1 MNKLFS
7 QARDLAPFMTDVR
20 RKLHSNPERSLQEIK
35 TNLLIRD
42 TLKSEGIPYL
52 TVGETVTIAEI
63 MGAKP
68 GKTVAARADTDALP
82 VLELADVS
90 WKSGVPGVM
99 HACGH
104 DIHTAIGLGLA
115 RLLFSQREK
124 MAGRALVIF
133 QPAEEGG
140 GGAAQVVKSGLL
152 EGVSAFYA
160 LHVWPQLETGHLNI
174 SAGPVCAASSRIRM
188 RVMGRGGHGAY
199 PELCYSALLAAAD
212 ISLEL
217 EKMVPRTPEE
227 RPDFVMSLGQL
238 HTGSAWNIIPAEA
251 MIEGSLRVLKA
262 GLQEEM
268 LGKIREIA
276 KETAAKRHC
285 EAVLEV
291 EDYCGLVSNDE
302 ENSERARRSAREALG
317 ETAVG
322 QEERALIGDDFSE
335 YLTIA
340 PGVYMQLGVKRPGQ
354 TEMYPLHHGLFN
366 PDEDAMPYGLAGLAA
381 AMLDRLKN

>member
-7 QARDLAPFMTDVR
+7 QAWDLALFMTDIR
-20 RKLHSNPERSLQEIK
+20 RKLHSNPERSLQEVK
-35 TNLLIRD
+35 TNLLIRE

-52 TVGETVTIAEI
+52 TAGETVTIAEI
-63 MGAKP
+63 KGAKP

-140 GGAAQVVKSGLL
+140 GGAVQVVKSGLL

-174 SAGPVCAASSRIRM
+174 SAGPVCAASSRIRV

-199 PELCYSALLAAAD
+199 PELCHSALLAAAD

-217 EKMVPRTPEE
+217 EKMVPRAPEE
-227 RPDFVMSLGQL
+227 RSDFVMSLGQL

-251 MIEGSLRVLKA
+251 MIEGSLRVLKT

-268 LGKIREIA
+268 LDKIRKA
-276 KETAAKRHC
+276 AGETAAKRQC

-291 EDYCGLVSNDE
+291 EEYCGLVSNDE
-302 ENSERARRSAREALG
+302 ENSERAKRSAREALG
-317 ETAVG
+317 DAAVG

-335 YLTIA
+335 YLAIA

>member
-7 QARDLAPFMTDVR
+7 QAWDLALFMTDIR
-20 RKLHSNPERSLQEIK
+20 RKLHSNPERSLQEVK
-35 TNLLIRD
+35 TNLLIRE

-52 TVGETVTIAEI
+52 TAGETVTIAEI
-63 MGAKP
+63 KGAKP

-140 GGAAQVVKSGLL
+140 GGAVQVVKSGLL

-174 SAGPVCAASSRIRM
+174 SAGPVCAASSRIRV

-199 PELCYSALLAAAD
+199 PELCHSALLAAAD

-217 EKMVPRTPEE
+217 EKMVPRAPEE
-227 RPDFVMSLGQL
+227 RSDFVMSLGQL

-251 MIEGSLRVLKA
+251 MIEGSLRVLKT
-262 GLQEEM
+262 GLQEKM
-268 LGKIREIA
+268 LEKIR
-276 KETAAKRHC
+276 KAA
-285 EAVLEV
+285 
-291 EDYCGLVSNDE
+291 G
-302 ENSERARRSAREALG
+302 
-317 ETAVG
+317 
-322 QEERALIGDDFSE
+322 
-335 YLTIA
+335 
-340 PGVYMQLGVKRPGQ
+340 
-354 TEMYPLHHGLFN
+354 
-366 PDEDAMPYGLAGLAA
+366 
-381 AMLDRLKN
+381 